1 MTSVLIH
8 LNPTIFPNPNDF
20 IPERWVENPRLS
32 RYLVSFSKGSR
43 QCLGMNLAYAEIYLC
58 LANLFYYFP
67 DMKLYDTTKRDVEI
81 QADNYMP
88 KASGR
93 GVKVMLN

>member
-8 LNPTIFPNPNDF
+8 LNPTIFPQPKEF
-20 IPERWVENPRLS
+20 IPERWLENPRLGK
-32 RYLVSFSKGSR
+32 YLVSFTKGSR
-43 QCLGMNLAYAEIYLC
+43 QCIGINLAYAEMHLC
-58 LANLFYYFP
+58 LANLFYAFP
-67 DMKLYDTTKRDVEI
+67 DMKLCDTTKADVEI

-93 GVKVMLN
+93 GVKVMLG